1 MPVSVKVGGVWKE
14 AAAVYNKVG
23 GVWKTASDM
32 PVKVGGVWKTGIL
45 SSGAY
50 DSIATASPSA
60 GTSYIDFT
68 SIPSTYTHLQIR
80 GIARANDA
88 SAGNNAGLY
97 MRFNSDAGSNYT
109 LHFLSGNGS
118 SASAAG
124 LASQTE
130 IFINGANPRGGDTAS
145 SYSANIIDILD
156 YANTSKNKTVR
167 ALTGDDLNGSGV
179 VRLDSGLWMSTSA
192 ITSIRIF
199 LENNFAVNSQLALYG
214 IKGA

>member
-1 MPVSVKVGGVWKE
+1 MPVLGII
-14 AAAVYNKVG
+14 
-23 GVWKTASDM
+23 ASQISGHLFA
-32 PVKVGGVWKTGIL
+32 P
-45 SSGAY
+45 SGAY

-80 GIARANDA
+80 GIARSNDA
-88 SAGNNAGLY
+88 SAGNNAGMYL
-97 MRFNSDAGSNYT
+97 RFNSDSGANYT

-130 IFINGANPRGGDTAS
+130 TYISSMPRGGDTANV
-145 SYSANIIDILD
+145 YGANIVDILD
-156 YANTSKNKTVR
+156 YANTSKYKTLR
-167 ALTGDDLNGSGV
+167 NLSGDDLNGSGLI
-179 VRLDSGLWMSTSA
+179 RLNSALWMSTSA

-199 LENNFAVNSQLALYG
+199 LENNYAANSQLALYG
-214 IKGA
+214 IRGI